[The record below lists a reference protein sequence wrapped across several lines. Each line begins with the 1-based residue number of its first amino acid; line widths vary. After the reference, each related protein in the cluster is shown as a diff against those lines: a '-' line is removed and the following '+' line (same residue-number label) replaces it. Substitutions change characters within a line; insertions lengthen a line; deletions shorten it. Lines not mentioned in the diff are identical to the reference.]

1 MPFAHSQGKQPA
13 QMQRVS
19 IAGRT
24 TGKLSSAE
32 MGRRLDIPGASS
44 STAGEESV
52 VRGGRGPRCCI
63 VIYSLGHSRN
73 SRFLSEIRVMGGFL
87 RREVT

>member
-1 MPFAHSQGKQPA
+1 
-13 QMQRVS
+13 MQRVS

-24 TGKLSSAE
+24 VGKLSTAGL
-32 MGRRLDIPGASS
+32 GRRLGPGASP